1 MATDKNETVSMQQK
15 IAAEQIDRTRL
26 LFESIEMMADH
37 NEHESQPV
45 MERLNSKHVVLCGL
59 GGFKI

>member
-1 MATDKNETVSMQQK
+1 MQQK